1 MTKNKWSDE
10 YVGRIVIELFAN
22 VVPRTAENFRQL
34 CTGEKKEQGL
44 HYRGS
49 VFHRIINRSA
59 FFFFVRPALTFLT
72 GLCYKGATSTMG
84 TVQGERVFTERSLT
98 TRTSYSSMRLEAWSV
113 NYIY

>member
-1 MTKNKWSDE
+1 M
-10 YVGRIVIELFAN
+10 IELFAN

-59 FFFFVRPALTFLT
+59 FFFFVRPAHTFFDRFMLQGGDFHNGDGSGGASVYGEKFDDENFLLKHET
-72 GLCYKGATSTMG
+72 GGLVC
-84 TVQGERVFTERSLT
+84 QLH
-98 TRTSYSSMRLEAWSV
+98 
-113 NYIY
+113 I